1 MKTVYNFV
9 NGTDW
14 SVISSA
20 SGSSGYIALK
30 ITNDN
35 FKNLLQNQL
44 DKMTL
49 WAHFTVSTTTPGGAA
64 TTVTGGI
71 KVGTFVYELPGV
83 INSNTYSLYIALYG
97 ASRFNTAATQIT
109 NLTVT
114 VED

>member
-1 MKTVYNFV
+1 MKTVYNFTR
-9 NGTDW
+9 GTDW
-14 SVISSA
+14 DVNTSA

-49 WAHFTVSTTTPGGAA
+49 WAHFTITTTTPNNQS

-71 KVGTFVYELPGV
+71 KVSTFVYELPGV
-83 INSNTYSLYIALYG
+83 INSNMYSLYMALYG
-97 ASRFNTAATQIT
+97 ASRFNAAAAQIT